1 MEKNNLIKLNYNGSS
16 KKINKIKNIDSVNFK
31 IYTPEMIEKYK
42 DYQKRILKI
51 NNDKVKAKFMLYR
64 KIYNYYSQECDLNI
78 SIERIYIKS
87 KLDSYT
93 FGGCGIGASILA
105 GLTASSIFSY
115 IDNYIKKLSPT
126 FLAIYIILILVFGLK
141 VLSNEDH
148 KVEMYNMFLEVLNN
162 LEYDKN
168 EK

>member
-1 MEKNNLIKLNYNGSS
+1 MEKNNLIKLKYNKSS
-16 KKINKIKNIDSVNFK
+16 KKVNSNNFK

-42 DYQKRILKI
+42 DYQRRLLKI
-51 NNDKVKAKFMLYR
+51 NEDKVKAKFLLYR
-64 KIYNYYSQECDLNI
+64 KIYNYYSQENNLDI

-105 GLTASSIFSY
+105 GLTASGIFSY

-126 FLAIYIILILVFGLK
+126 FLGIYIVLILVFGLK
-141 VLSNEDH
+141 ILSNEDS

-168 EK
+168 EKWG

>member
-1 MEKNNLIKLNYNGSS
+1 MEKNNLIKLKYNKSL
-16 KKINKIKNIDSVNFK
+16 KKVNSNSFK

-42 DYQKRILKI
+42 DYQRRLLKI
-51 NNDKVKAKFMLYR
+51 NEDKVKAKFLLYR
-64 KIYNYYSQECDLNI
+64 KIYNYYSQESYLDI

-105 GLTASSIFSY
+105 GLTASGIFSY

-126 FLAIYIILILVFGLK
+126 FLGIYIVLILVFGLK
-141 VLSNEDH
+141 ILSNEDS